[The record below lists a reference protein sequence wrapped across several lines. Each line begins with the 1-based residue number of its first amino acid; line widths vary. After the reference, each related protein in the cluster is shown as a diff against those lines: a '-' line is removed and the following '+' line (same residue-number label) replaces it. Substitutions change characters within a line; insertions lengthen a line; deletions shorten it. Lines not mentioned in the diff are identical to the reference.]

1 VWATAHQESFQKEVN
16 PMKTILVNISNED
29 YEWLSGI
36 AKQREMTVAGLIEEM
51 VKDASERAEK
61 ETQYLLKSPKMRERL
76 LKAMNSTKGIP
87 YEIVREKLGI

>member
-1 VWATAHQESFQKEVN
+1 
-16 PMKTILVNISNED
+16 MKTIPVNINNED
-29 YEWLSGI
+29 YEWLSGV

-61 ETQYLLKSPKMRERL
+61 ETQFLLRSPKMRERL
-76 LKAMNSTKGIP
+76 LKAMNSTEGIP